1 MSPTTPGGQKLGPSL
16 VALTTPHELHF
27 SDSLQ
32 EYDPRKTQES
42 RWEHVEVAMQTGHT
56 ARTSTR
62 FVGVDIAATTAAV
75 ATPRPGAKASQAF
88 LIDQAPEGSTSLR
101 HMLQSTGHTPCQ
113 VLVVMEATGA

>member
-32 EYDPRKTQES
+32 EYAPRKTPES

-56 ARTSTR
+56 ARPLHVLSALISQRRRQQSPHRARERKRVRLFSSTR
-62 FVGVDIAATTAAV
+62 
-75 ATPRPGAKASQAF
+75 PQKALPAF
-88 LIDQAPEGSTSLR
+88 GICFRA
-101 HMLQSTGHTPCQ
+101 
-113 VLVVMEATGA
+113 LVIRLARCSS